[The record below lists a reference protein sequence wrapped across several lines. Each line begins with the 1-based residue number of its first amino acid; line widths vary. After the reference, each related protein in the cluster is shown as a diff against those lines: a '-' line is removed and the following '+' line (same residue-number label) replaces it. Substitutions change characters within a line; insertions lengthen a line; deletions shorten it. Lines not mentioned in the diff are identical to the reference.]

1 MEFQACR
8 PTSEE
13 FDGESIMI
21 LDIIKRLVIGRDNGP
36 LLQRA
41 DKETTRAVKQADALT
56 RGLRRINRISDDP
69 LTDIARRLRE
79 RQSRG

>member
-1 MEFQACR
+1 MEFSAIG

-36 LLQRA
+36 LLQQA
-41 DKETTRAVKQADALT
+41 EKETTRAIKQSDSLT
-56 RGLRRINRISDDP
+56 RGLRRINRVSDDP
-69 LTDIARRLRE
+69 LTDMVRRLRE